1 MQEPQVNLFKDLD
14 HLTAAAALDFSE
26 TVTESVHEKG
36 FALVALSGGTTPQP
50 LFELLARAPYRDSI
64 PWSNIHF
71 FWADERCVPS
81 NDPQSNYGQVKR
93 TLLKHVPVTPGWV
106 HPVNGNL
113 APKEAARVYAAELA
127 IFIEDE
133 QDWPLFDFV
142 LLGMGSDG
150 HTASLFPG
158 QDNPDEGNSTVIAV
172 TAHYQ
177 DRPANR
183 VSMTP
188 AVFNNAARVVF
199 LVSGEAKADAL
210 NKVLN
215 GPYDPLNLP
224 AQRVLPWHGS
234 LSWFVN
240 SAAAAALPDIKK

>member
-1 MQEPQVNLFKDLD
+1 MQEPRVNLFTDLES
-14 HLTAAAALDFSE
+14 LIAAAAFDFSE
-26 TVTESVHEKG
+26 TVIKSVREKG
-36 FALVALSGGTTPQP
+36 FALVALSGGSTPQP
-50 LFELLARAPYRDSI
+50 LFEHLTQAPYRDSI
-64 PWSNIHF
+64 PWPKIHF

-81 NDPQSNYGQVKR
+81 SDPQSNYGQVKR
-93 TLLKHVPVTPGWV
+93 TLFQHVPVTPGWV

-113 APKEAARVYAAELA
+113 PPDEAAEVYVSELE

-133 QDWPLFDFV
+133 QDWPRFDFV

-158 QDNPDEGNSTVIAV
+158 QDNPDEGKTTVIAV

-188 AVFNNAARVVF
+188 AVFNNADRVVF
-199 LVSGEAKADAL
+199 LVSGATKATAL
-210 NKVLN
+210 NKVLH
-215 GPYDPLNLP
+215 GSYDPLNLP
-224 AQRVLPWHGS
+224 AQRVQPWHGS
-234 LSWFVN
+234 LAWFVD
-240 SAAAAALPDIKK
+240 SAAAAQLPDL

>member
-1 MQEPQVNLFKDLD
+1 MQEPQVNLFEDLE

-26 TVTESVHEKG
+26 TVIKSVREKG
-36 FALVALSGGTTPQP
+36 FALVALSGGSTPQP
-50 LFELLARAPYRDSI
+50 LFELLAQTPYRDSI
-64 PWSNIHF
+64 PWSKIHF

-81 NDPQSNYGQVKR
+81 TDPQSNYGQVKR
-93 TLLKHVPVTPGWV
+93 ILLKNVPVTPGWV

-113 APKEAARVYAAELA
+113 PPNEAAEVYVSELA
-127 IFIEDE
+127 VFIEDE
-133 QDWPLFDFV
+133 QDWPFFDWV
-142 LLGMGSDG
+142 LLGMGGDG

-158 QDNPDEGNSTVIAV
+158 QDNPDESNSTVIAV

-188 AVFNNAARVVF
+188 GVFNNAARVVF
-199 LVSGEAKADAL
+199 LVSGTAKAATL

-234 LSWFVN
+234 LAWFVD
-240 SAAAAALPDIKK
+240 SAAAVELPVRKE